1 MCDNGSVCGLGGETD
16 HSDARPCTLLLPRTL
31 HENDGQLQ
39 GLEPSRM
46 AEAVHGCNPVA
57 AGEADAI

>member
-1 MCDNGSVCGLGGETD
+1 MTEVGGSAAGLTFVMHDLSTSLQPPNLED
-16 HSDARPCTLLLPRTL
+16 CTR
-31 HENDGQLQ
+31 NKGQLQ

-46 AEAVHGCNPVA
+46 AETANEHNPGA